1 MERRFIISLLVDN
14 KCGVLQR
21 ISGMF
26 SRRGFNIDSLTVGVT
41 ENPELSRMTVTMTGD
56 EFARDQMIKQLS
68 KLYDVRKIV
77 EMTDTSSVQ
86 RELVI
91 MKVSANSKS
100 RQDIM
105 DAANVFRTKVIDFSP
120 ESVTLEITGDKSK
133 VDAFIEIM
141 DIYGIIEMCRTGIIA
156 MERGNKM
163 LKHDND

>member
-14 KCGVLQR
+14 KFGVLQR

-56 EFARDQMIKQLS
+56 EFARDQMMKQLS

-141 DIYGIIEMCRTGIIA
+141 DNYGIIEMCRTGIIA

>member
-14 KCGVLQR
+14 KFGVLQR

-141 DIYGIIEMCRTGIIA
+141 DNYGIIEMCRTGIIA

>member
-14 KCGVLQR
+14 KFGVLQR

-56 EFARDQMIKQLS
+56 EFARDQMMKQLS

-91 MKVSANSKS
+91 MKVAANSKS

-141 DIYGIIEMCRTGIIA
+141 DNYGIIEMCRTGIIA

>member
-1 MERRFIISLLVDN
+1 
-14 KCGVLQR
+14 
-21 ISGMF
+21 
-26 SRRGFNIDSLTVGVT
+26 
-41 ENPELSRMTVTMTGD
+41 
-56 EFARDQMIKQLS
+56 
-68 KLYDVRKIV
+68 
-77 EMTDTSSVQ
+77 
-86 RELVI
+86 
-91 MKVSANSKS
+91 MKVAANSKS

-141 DIYGIIEMCRTGIIA
+141 DNYGIIEMCRTGIIA

>member
-14 KCGVLQR
+14 KFGVLQR

-141 DIYGIIEMCRTGIIA
+141 DNYGIIEMCRTGIIA

-163 LKHDND
+163 LKQDND

>member
-14 KCGVLQR
+14 KFGVLQR

-141 DIYGIIEMCRTGIIA
+141 DNYGIIEMCRTGIIA
-156 MERGNKM
+156 MERGNKT